1 MIIFQKFTLAFLTA
15 MVLADQLSATSFLDV
30 EVDGTDIGTIST
42 GITTE
47 TLFKKGTGLLN
58 LTGSG
63 YDVKYITVEDGHV
76 YVDGASG
83 LYLIQPVT
91 LGLGTY
97 ITHYTQINLEVDAGD
112 RATVRAPIIAAEVT
126 KKGGGT
132 LDFDCLG
139 SIINYLKIQGGRV
152 IVDASDIIPA
162 IGLYFDGASCIL
174 EATTDINLPQVT
186 LSFDGE
192 IKSTN
197 AVTMNSLILGGKV
210 LTTDIVG
217 NTIVNN
223 LDTSASGGTIANA
236 DTLTL
241 NGATGSNLL
250 IKSGSGYILVVVD
263 LHSAS
268 LPIDVVE
275 GTMRVSGVGKLPTA
289 AMKIGATGTVGA
301 IFELLSNTA
310 AGAVPG
316 LMEVQQYGV
325 LSVGDNV
332 SVPTDTDVNDVF
344 TGGLVFDSGSVL
356 KLGAGSSWARDITV
370 GTPL

>member
-1 MIIFQKFTLAFLTA
+1 MTIFQNFTLAFLTT
-15 MVLADQLSATSFLDV
+15 MVMAGQLSATSLDV
-30 EVDGTDIGTIST
+30 EVDGTDTGTISA

-47 TLFKKGTGLLN
+47 TLFKKGSGLLD
-58 LTGSG
+58 LTGPD
-63 YDVKYITVEDGHV
+63 YNIDYITVQDGHV
-76 YVDGASG
+76 YVHGAPG
-83 LYLIQPVT
+83 LYLRQPVT
-91 LGLGTY
+91 LGLGRY
-97 ITHYTQINLEVDAGD
+97 ITHYTQINLEVDTGD
-112 RATVRAPIIAAEVT
+112 SSRVTAPIIAAEVT

-132 LDFDCLG
+132 LDFDCVG
-139 SIINYLKIQGGRV
+139 SIIDYLRIQGGRV

-162 IGLYFDGASCIL
+162 IGLYFDGANCIL
-174 EATTDINLPQVT
+174 EATTDINLPEVT
-186 LSFDGE
+186 LSFDGA
-192 IKSTN
+192 INSTK
-197 AVTMNSLILGGKV
+197 AVTMDSLILGGKV

-217 NTIVNN
+217 DTIVNN

-289 AMKIGATGTVGA
+289 AMTIGATGSVGA
-301 IFELLSNTA
+301 IFELCSNTV

-325 LSVGDNV
+325 LSVDDNI
-332 SVPTDTDVNDVF
+332 SVPAAHTAGDVF
-344 TGGLVFDSGSVL
+344 TGGLLFDSGSVL
-356 KLGAGSSWARDITV
+356 KLGAGSSWARDIVV
-370 GTPL
+370 GTAL